1 MGAGAVGCGSRCWI
15 ESIDQLIG
23 LRSFTCILAP
33 TQPNSGQVIE
43 IFGLAEHL
51 LTECEFKDAYA
62 PCPKSGLAV
71 RRDQL
76 EVGKMV
82 DCVNVML

>member
-1 MGAGAVGCGSRCWI
+1 ML
-15 ESIDQLIG
+15 D
-23 LRSFTCILAP
+23 TN
-33 TQPNSGQVIE
+33 TNTNKKNSGQVIE

-51 LTECEFKDAYA
+51 LTECEFKDAFA

-76 EVGKMV
+76 EVRA
-82 DCVNVML
+82 CVMR

>member
-1 MGAGAVGCGSRCWI
+1 MLTYR
-15 ESIDQLIG
+15 
-23 LRSFTCILAP
+23 T

-76 EVGKMV
+76 EVGTIV
-82 DCVNVML
+82 VA

>member
-1 MGAGAVGCGSRCWI
+1 M
-15 ESIDQLIG
+15 
-23 LRSFTCILAP
+23 T
-33 TQPNSGQVIE
+33 TTNSGQVIE

-62 PCPKSGLAV
+62 PCQKSGLAV

-76 EVGKMV
+76 EVRCCRSRV
-82 DCVNVML
+82 V